1 MILATNALVAA
12 LGIAVG
18 WLAIEAAGR
27 EIERKLLHEPVAGA
41 ARLVE
46 AENLPPY
53 SDSLMQR
60 LGMLLGAETAST
72 LEAPQ
77 GIVASSL
84 PAGERRRLA
93 AELARDDS
101 PGRVVLGAETYRVVW
116 AKLRP
121 PAGDRGPGRYGP
133 MRLYLLVPEPRV
145 IAAKEKVTGRIA
157 LVTVLAVVVAT
168 GVGSVIAATVSGPV
182 RKLAARMDELAAE
195 ARGVA
200 GAAGAG
206 LAGRAARYGGP
217 AEVARLAESFDQ
229 LLARLAEARAELA
242 RSTRLAA
249 LGELSA
255 AVAHELRNPLSGIRM
270 NAQIL
275 GEELSRQGVADE
287 SLDLI
292 IREADRMD
300 LYVQELLALAADGH
314 ARQEPAPVPPQRV
327 EAPIPLHR
335 DWGPLRLDEL
345 ARSVAA
351 LLAGRC
357 RHAGLTVETDFAPG
371 GAWAA
376 GSETQLR
383 QVIMNLMI
391 NAIDAMPHGGAIRL
405 RTSAGEGGTVRFSVT
420 DSGGGVQAPP
430 GADIFEPFVTT
441 RARGAGLGLHI
452 CRKIVTRHAGR
463 IGYDSTPQGA
473 TFWFDLPR
481 PDGDG

>member
-1 MILATNALVAA
+1 MILATNVLVAA
-12 LGIAVG
+12 LGMAVG

-46 AENLPPY
+46 AESLPPY

-60 LGMLLGAETAST
+60 LSMLLGAETAST
-72 LEAPQ
+72 LDAPQ
-77 GIVASSL
+77 GIVAASL
-84 PAGERRRLA
+84 PAEKRRLLA

-101 PGRVVLGAETYRVVW
+101 PRRVVLGDETYRVVW

-121 PAGDRGPGRYGP
+121 PPGDRGPGRYGP

-145 IAAKEKVTGRIA
+145 IAAKEKVSGRIA

-168 GVGSVIAATVSGPV
+168 GVGSIIAATISRPV
-182 RKLAARMDELAAE
+182 RKLAARMDHLAAE
-195 ARGVA
+195 ARGA
-200 GAAGAG
+200 GEAGAG
-206 LAGRAARYGGP
+206 PAGRAARYGGP

-229 LLARLAEARAELA
+229 LLTRLAEARAELA

-275 GEELSRQGVADE
+275 AEELSRQGAADE
-287 SLDLI
+287 SLELI

-314 ARQEPAPVPPQRV
+314 ARAEPAPARPQRV

-357 RHAGLTVETDFAPG
+357 RHAGLTVETDFAPA
-371 GAWAA
+371 GACAA
-376 GSETQLR
+376 GSEMQLR

-391 NAIDAMPHGGAIRL
+391 NAIDAMPHGGTIRL
-405 RTSAGEGGTVRFSVT
+405 RTSAGGGGTVRFSVS
-420 DSGGGVQAPP
+420 DSGEGVQSPP

-463 IGYDSTPQGA
+463 IGYDSTPDGA
-473 TFWFDLPR
+473 TFWFDLPQAE
-481 PDGDG
+481 GDG